1 MVFWSLLFASLI
13 ATIMALIRR
22 SWPVMAT
29 AAALS
34 LPFAL
39 VAHIPYLV
47 SWLLP
52 CLQLAAAVALRWRVG
67 VAGWLALL
75 LAGLVVGL
83 VGGPGTILL
92 DRYLGWILFA
102 GLLTGFVALAWK
114 QPPWM
119 QARHRAKS

>member
-52 CLQLAAAVALRWRVG
+52 CLQLAAAVALRWHVG

-75 LAGLVVGL
+75 GAGLVVGL

-102 GLLTGFVALAWK
+102 GLLTGFLALVWQ

-119 QARHRAKS
+119 EAQSRSGR

>member
-22 SWPVMAT
+22 SWPVMTT

-52 CLQLAAAVALRWRVG
+52 CLQVAAAVALRWRVG

-75 LAGLVVGL
+75 GAGLVVGL

-102 GLLTGFVALAWK
+102 GLLTGFLALVWQEA
-114 QPPWM
+114 PWREA
-119 QARHRAKS
+119 QSRSGR

>member
-29 AAALS
+29 AAVLS
-34 LPFAL
+34 LPFVL
-39 VAHIPYLV
+39 DAHIPYLV
-47 SWLLP
+47 SCLLP

-75 LAGLVVGL
+75 MAGLVVGL
-83 VGGPGTILL
+83 AGGPGVILV
-92 DRYLGWILFA
+92 DRDLGWIVFA
-102 GLLTGFVALAWK
+102 GLPTGFLALVWK

-119 QARHRAKS
+119 EARHRSDR

>member
-13 ATIMALIRR
+13 ATILALNRR
-22 SWPVMAT
+22 SWPMMAT

-52 CLQLAAAVALRWRVG
+52 CLQVAAAVALRWRVG
-67 VAGWLALL
+67 GTGRLALL
-75 LAGLVVGL
+75 VAGLVVGL

-102 GLLTGFVALAWK
+102 GLLTGFLALVW

-119 QARHRAKS
+119 QARHRSDR